1 VSKSTTTSS
10 PSERSA
16 GSATK
21 ALSPFSALLNA
32 VTGAESRP
40 VQMASRESGSGDKL
54 TGSKKDKEGSE
65 SASKKSAMDSSEARE
80 TVPTIPTL
88 PTEPVAVPTLSAGL
102 SPEPPKLSESEPA
115 DQPTSVL
122 STPSLGMEESGI
134 RRVGPSTIS
143 AVQVRDLASYQP
155 LALEPTSTSVGKEE
169 KGNDQTKESLD
180 PRSADTLQN
189 GAPSETGSATTDSRT
204 VQQTPLPS
212 RFDPEML
219 AKPDLEPPAKIPSP
233 APLMDQR
240 SRPEIKGT
248 QDSPYADQSSVA
260 AAPAPTLSNQRGA
273 DEARTAVNLSMATPI
288 ENRSSSLPPS
298 ADSKRVGSIGKA
310 SESKTVRRSPAAA
323 TEVEDLKPEHANHG
337 DASTET
343 SPSAVD
349 QSSSQDR
356 HENPDSQSQQSM
368 QPAAPATPSATTMPH
383 IHHPQSAL
391 DSSSAAPK
399 STSAPVD
406 ATAVKYDLQP
416 EELSWVSGI
425 NTAHVMH
432 AVSQSEMRVGMNTA
446 EFGEIAV
453 HTAISQQQILARI
466 SVDHRELSG
475 MIASHATALATKLGS
490 DYGVQASIEVKQ
502 AASSFSSDRQ
512 QSQQQEQRPQTST
525 KTIVTHPEQA
535 FNHVQVERQPLLHE
549 SYRLDIRV

>member
-169 KGNDQTKESLD
+169 KGKNLSIPGRQTRYRTGPRPKLGRPRPIAVLFSRRHSLLALTLKCLLNLISNHQ
-180 PRSADTLQN
+180 PRS
-189 GAPSETGSATTDSRT
+189 
-204 VQQTPLPS
+204 
-212 RFDPEML
+212 
-219 AKPDLEPPAKIPSP
+219 
-233 APLMDQR
+233 
-240 SRPEIKGT
+240 
-248 QDSPYADQSSVA
+248 
-260 AAPAPTLSNQRGA
+260 
-273 DEARTAVNLSMATPI
+273 
-288 ENRSSSLPPS
+288 
-298 ADSKRVGSIGKA
+298 
-310 SESKTVRRSPAAA
+310 
-323 TEVEDLKPEHANHG
+323 
-337 DASTET
+337 
-343 SPSAVD
+343 
-349 QSSSQDR
+349 
-356 HENPDSQSQQSM
+356 
-368 QPAAPATPSATTMPH
+368 
-383 IHHPQSAL
+383 
-391 DSSSAAPK
+391 
-399 STSAPVD
+399 
-406 ATAVKYDLQP
+406 
-416 EELSWVSGI
+416 
-425 NTAHVMH
+425 
-432 AVSQSEMRVGMNTA
+432 
-446 EFGEIAV
+446 
-453 HTAISQQQILARI
+453 
-466 SVDHRELSG
+466 
-475 MIASHATALATKLGS
+475 
-490 DYGVQASIEVKQ
+490 
-502 AASSFSSDRQ
+502 
-512 QSQQQEQRPQTST
+512 
-525 KTIVTHPEQA
+525 
-535 FNHVQVERQPLLHE
+535 LL
-549 SYRLDIRV
+549 RLR